1 MQRPTVTPSDDERAL
16 IRRILAQTN
25 SLEAGYL
32 QTEVAIDVLN
42 RSGLSRLELRDVWK
56 LSDADSNGR
65 ITQDE
70 LAVAIRLMGWMQ
82 SGRPF
87 SEALLEKRTQIAPY
101 YLIQGLLGC
110 HSWTTTSSGRHCAP
124 YTSPEGSH
132 TISYSGISACGT
144 SRAARVSQYL
154 RGRRPDRW
162 VSRRRV
168 IRPSKFPTSDIGTG
182 EKVRDIYLKS
192 NLAYRDL
199 SSVWVLLDTTRRGR
213 LNFLE
218 FALGMY
224 LIKAIRSCHL
234 NGVPSSVPSEVRSD
248 LERVANELQS
258 PFLAPGEALPM
269 PMPTASSPSR
279 PTPPSRTPPAPP
291 TKAPRVPPKPPPVKP
306 KPGSKPWAVPPQE
319 RARYEDE
326 FSQLGSG
333 YISREVA
340 WDHFRHYNLVED
352 EIAQI
357 VHLASIRNDGHLNS
371 DEFVVAMHLLQNKL
385 NGKPIPTELPPS
397 LIPPS
402 LRQSSSSH
410 VPTLS
415 MSSPSMSSRIDSVS
429 SPPPSTLR
437 QRSASQVARTPSAFY
452 LVTPSEV
459 LSPQSE
465 LQRSPSTYA
474 PSFDGILYPPQG
486 NISMPPGMMS
496 RRSTLSFLP
505 ASPEDDPLE
514 ELKAENKTLRRQID
528 NLLDQVSS
536 QNDVRKENDT
546 LRSENAVLKEKVTEL
561 EANVASVIMQMQHS
575 DNALVEELGKE
586 IERLTKRVHQ
596 LSETETHLL
605 RATGDLETSRRNIAT
620 LGSQIRELRR
630 KDAEHKAEME
640 DAKHAMEDLEGD
652 NKDLKTRLEDLI
664 KSIASPDMKDSKSSS
679 KQLKVQL
686 QEMTRENNTL
696 KDRIR
701 ESEKSMESLLISQD
715 ASKSEEIRRQNR
727 ELQMQ
732 VQELEQ
738 LAAQLQFT
746 QDDQHLQQVLAVVT
760 RENEAMKGR
769 LREMQ
774 ASVTQQRTENDTR
787 VADMQRRLDEL
798 MRENEQLKVDLR
810 NSRRQSS
817 RSANDVPPPAYDDD
831 YIPPDV

>member
-1 MQRPTVTPSDDERAL
+1 MQRPTVTPSDDEKAL
-16 IRRILAQTN
+16 IRRILAHTN

-32 QTEVAIDVLN
+32 ETEVAIDVLN
-42 RSGLSRLELRDVWK
+42 RSRLSRLELRDVWK

-70 LAVAIRLMGWMQ
+70 LAVAVRLMGWMQ

-87 SEALLEKRTQIAPY
+87 SEDLLVKPGPLPVLDGIAPPTPPQKDPAMFSPAAFPPVVPAEV
-101 YLIQGLLGC
+101 QG
-110 HSWTTTSSGRHCAP
+110 
-124 YTSPEGSH
+124 YFNIFQEE
-132 TISYSGISACGT
+132 
-144 SRAARVSQYL
+144 
-154 RGRRPDRW
+154 RPADG
-162 VSRRRV
+162 
-168 IRPSKFPTSDIGTG
+168 FLDG

-234 NGVPSSVPSEVRSD
+234 NGVPPSVPSDVRND
-248 LERVANELQS
+248 LERVVNDLQS
-258 PFLAPGEALPM
+258 PFLAPGEITPM
-269 PMPTASSPSR
+269 PVPTVSSPSR

-291 TKAPRVPPKPPPVKP
+291 AKAPRVPPKPPPVKP

-319 RARYEDE
+319 RAQYEEE

-333 YISREVA
+333 YISRDAA
-340 WDHFRHYNLVED
+340 WDYFRRYNLVED

-357 VHLASIRNDGHLNS
+357 VHLSSIRNDGHLNS
-371 DEFVVAMHLLQNKL
+371 DEFILAMHLLQNKL
-385 NGKPIPTELPPS
+385 KGKPIPTELPPS

-410 VPTLS
+410 VPTISLS
-415 MSSPSMSSRIDSVS
+415 STSTSPRNTPFP
-429 SPPPSTLR
+429 SPTIR
-437 QRSASQVARTPSAFY
+437 QRSASQVTRTPSAFY
-452 LVTPSEV
+452 LVTPSQEI
-459 LSPQSE
+459 LSQPNDLQS
-465 LQRSPSTYA
+465 SPTSYP
-474 PSFDGILYPPQG
+474 PSFEGVLYPPQG
-486 NISMPPGMMS
+486 SISMPPGMMS

-505 ASPEDDPLE
+505 TSPEEDPLE
-514 ELKAENKTLRRQID
+514 ELKAETKTLRRQID
-528 NLLDQVSS
+528 NLLDQLGT
-536 QNDVRKENDT
+536 QNELRKDNDT
-546 LRSENAVLKEKVTEL
+546 LRSENVTLKTKVSEL
-561 EANVASVIMQMQHS
+561 EANVASVIMQMQHG

-586 IERLTKRVHQ
+586 IESLTRRVSD
-596 LSETETHLL
+596 LTETETQLL
-605 RATGDLETSRRNIAT
+605 RVNGDLELAKRNIAT
-620 LGSQIRELRR
+620 LGSQIRDLRR
-630 KDAEHKAEME
+630 AEAEHRAEME
-640 DAKHAMEDLEGD
+640 DAKHAMEDLEAD
-652 NKDLKTRLEDLI
+652 NKELKTRVEDMI
-664 KSIASPDMKDSKSSS
+664 KSIAGPDMKDSKS
-679 KQLKVQL
+679 KQLRVQL

-696 KDRIR
+696 KDRVR
-701 ESEKSMESLLISQD
+701 QAEKSMEALLTSHD
-715 ASKSEEIRRQNR
+715 ATKSEELRRQNR

-738 LAAQLQFT
+738 LAAQLQST
-746 QDDQHLQQVLAVVT
+746 QEDYHLQQLLAAVS

-769 LREMQ
+769 LREAQ
-774 ASVTQQRTENDTR
+774 ASVTQQRTEHDNR

-810 NSRRQSS
+810 NSRREST

-831 YIPPDV
+831 YIPPDVS